1 MNLPFKRILCSTDFS
16 EPSYAG
22 VEAAI
27 SLARLFDSEL
37 FIVHVVSPI
46 PIVPGSFAPA
56 GSYLPK
62 ILEEL
67 ENSAKTSLQ
76 KLVQERIPVD
86 LSPKTM
92 VTTGTPAMEIVR
104 SAVKIDAD
112 VIVIATHGQSG
123 WKKFIS
129 GSVTERVVRLSDRPV
144 LTIHAPGKEIEKED

>member
-1 MNLPFKRILCSTDFS
+1 MNLPFKRILCPTDFS

-22 VEAAI
+22 LEAAI
-27 SLARLFDSEL
+27 SLARHFDSEL
-37 FIVHVVSPI
+37 VIVHVVSPI

-56 GSYLPK
+56 GSYLPT

-67 ENSAKTSLQ
+67 ENSAKNSLQ
-76 KLVQERIPVD
+76 ALLKERIPED
-86 LSPKTM
+86 LSPRAL

-104 SAVKIDAD
+104 TASKIDAD

-144 LTIHAPGKEIEKED
+144 LTIHASEEKE